1 MRRQKEHI
9 DRLFGSLVRGELEE
23 FLAGCDDEL
32 VVTAH
37 GSHPVPTTMTKRDIP
52 DWFGSLR
59 ALSPTSLRSSVE
71 VVRVTKDTATV
82 VLRHAFGRNGI
93 DYHLE
98 MVNLVVLR
106 DGLLIEWSSYPVNL
120 PEYSRA
126 WRTHDAFVLA
136 PA

>member
-1 MRRQKEHI
+1 MRRHKEHI
-9 DRLFGSLVRGELEE
+9 DRLFGSLVGGKLDE

-37 GSHPVPTTMTKRDIP
+37 GSSPVPTTLTKRDIP

-71 VVRVTKDTATV
+71 VTRVTKDGATV
-82 VLRHAFGRNGI
+82 ILRHTFGRKGI

-98 MVNLVVLR
+98 MINFVVLR
-106 DGLLIEWSSYPVNL
+106 DGLLTKWSSYPL
-120 PEYSRA
+120 DLGEYSRA
-126 WRTHDAFVLA
+126 WRTHGAFVLA
-136 PA
+136 SA